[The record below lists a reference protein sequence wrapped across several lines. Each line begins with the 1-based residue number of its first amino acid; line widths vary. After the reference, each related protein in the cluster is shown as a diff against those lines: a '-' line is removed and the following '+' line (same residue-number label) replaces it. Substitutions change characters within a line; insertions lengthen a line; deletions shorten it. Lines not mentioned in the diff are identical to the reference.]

1 MNITKLQWWLPK
13 ILCLIAACAF
23 WAYVMNEQDPQ
34 VESAYIVPVEVK
46 IFSSYKCTYRDP
58 SSGSYV

>member
-34 VESAYIVPVEVK
+34 VESTYIVPVEVK
-46 IFSSYKCTYRDP
+46 N
-58 SSGSYV
+58 